1 MQTAEL
7 KNLTE
12 SNFDAAVA
20 EGVTLVDFWA
30 PWCGPCRMQTP
41 VLENLAG
48 QIGQIVRIAKV
59 NVDEQPAL
67 AGRFQVSG
75 IPLLVVLKDGREV
88 QRMVGLQ
95 TKQALLSVLSEHAD
109 V

>member
-7 KNLTE
+7 VTLNE
-12 SNFDAAVA
+12 SNFDASVA

-41 VLENLAG
+41 VLEDLAG
-48 QIGQIVRIAKV
+48 QVASAVRIAKV

-95 TKQALLSVLSEHAD
+95 TKQALMSVLSQHAD
-109 V
+109 I